1 MTADTAP
8 VATHSQPASLRRMIV
23 AATIGNVLEWFDF
36 VVYGFFAVTIAEVFF
51 PAGNPTVS
59 LLITFGAFGLAYF
72 VRPLGAIVIGGFTDR
87 AGRKA
92 GLLLSIALMMVGTTL
107 MAVTPGY
114 ATIGIAAPIII
125 TLSRL
130 LQGFSVGG
138 EFGSAVSFLAEHG
151 GGRRGFAA
159 SWQFA
164 TGGMITVLASLFGVT
179 LTSLLSHQQLVDWG
193 WRLPYIFGMLVGP
206 AGLYIRA
213 KVVETPEFVEAELP
227 PTMPI
232 SDLLR
237 RHPLPVLLSL
247 GIAIISNSSFYI
259 LAYIPTYGEKTLHL
273 PASTGF
279 TATLVG
285 GLILAIGCPIFGH
298 WSDRISRPL
307 IMVIACWLFV
317 LTSYPSFWLMA
328 AWPSLV
334 TCIVAVGWLQLVKA
348 GYSGVLPSLLSE
360 QFPVEVRAIGVSF
373 GFSTAVSIFGGLAPL
388 IATWLIA
395 QTGDPL
401 SPSYYLIFT
410 ALLSLFALV
419 AIQWRRRRMVQLK
432 SAPVTA

>member
-1 MTADTAP
+1 MTADTL
-8 VATHSQPASLRRMIV
+8 PAAVLPKPPSMNRLIV
-23 AATIGNVLEWFDF
+23 AATIGNVFEWFDF
-36 VVYGFFAVTIAEVFF
+36 VVYGFFAVTLAEVFF

-59 LLITFGAFGLAYF
+59 LLVTFGAFGLAYV
-72 VRPLGAIVIGGFTDR
+72 VRPLGAIVVGGYTDR
-87 AGRKA
+87 AGRKN
-92 GLLLSIALMMVGTTL
+92 GLLLSIALMMIGTTM

-114 ATIGIAAPIII
+114 ATIGLAAPIII
-125 TLSRL
+125 TIARL

-138 EFGSAVSFLAEHG
+138 EYGSAVSFLAEHG

-285 GLILAIGCPIFGH
+285 GLILAIGCPLFGH